1 MREYSKISKEAKLT
15 GLSLILLILFWLIAG
30 LSSSIVKIKIF
41 EVPFWAIA
49 GTIGVWLFGVTI
61 SIVLS
66 RIIKD
71 IDFRE

>member
-1 MREYSKISKEAKLT
+1 MKEYSEISKEAKLT
-15 GLSLILLILFWLIAG
+15 GLGLILLILFWLFSG
-30 LSSSIVKIKIF
+30 MLSSIVETKIY

-49 GTIGVWLFGVTI
+49 GTIGVWFFGITV

-71 IDFRE
+71 TDFRE